1 MLLRNVK
8 KRIKHLES
16 EIAAGDKHDGWT
28 LKGLKKELKDVVE
41 AAKELGNQVGDVG
54 KAVKGKKRQ
63 GRKAKK

>member
-28 LKGLKKELKDVVE
+28 LKGLKKELKE
-41 AAKELGNQVGDVG
+41 LKEKLNLIQ
-54 KAVKGKKRQ
+54 
-63 GRKAKK
+63 